1 MPKKSKL
8 NSLNPKYQP
17 EIIKDDKVV
26 RKFIKEIKGVKV
38 YATYSK

>member
-17 EIIKDDKVV
+17 EIIKDDKVD
-26 RKFIKEIKGVKV
+26 RKFIKEVKGVKV

>member
-1 MPKKSKL
+1 MPKKRKL

-17 EIIKDDKVV
+17 EIIQDDKVV
-26 RKFIKEIKGVKV
+26 RKFIKEVKGVKV

>member
-1 MPKKSKL
+1 MKKRKL

-26 RKFIKEIKGVKV
+26 KKFIKEIKGVKM
-38 YATYSK
+38 YATYTK